1 MGFSATISAGS
12 IALILGLGHADA
24 KLQSLTNA
32 LRTCAHLPDPAA
44 RLTCFEDLAKSTA
57 SGESGLTAKTA
68 EPAADKAPATASEQ
82 RAAVKARR
90 HKAEEQG
97 DQSRQGYGAVVLRA
111 WQSGTGDYYIA
122 LKNGEIWKS
131 DSRDKPRPVK
141 DGEAVELRPGAVGS
155 WFMEFK
161 TLQRPAIRV
170 SLLE

>member
-1 MGFSATISAGS
+1 MGLSATISIAS
-12 IALILGLGHADA
+12 VALILGIGHADT
-24 KLQSLTNA
+24 KLQSLKNA
-32 LRTCAHLPDPAA
+32 LQVCAHLPDPAA
-44 RLTCFEDLAKSTA
+44 RLTCFEDLAKSSA
-57 SGESGLTAKTA
+57 SGENGPAAKA
-68 EPAADKAPATASEQ
+68 GEPAADKTPATASEQ

-90 HKAEEQG
+90 HKSEEQG
-97 DQSRQGYGAVVLRA
+97 DQARQGYDAVVLRA
-111 WQSGTGDYYIA
+111 WQSGSGDYYSA
-122 LKNGEIWKS
+122 LTNGEIWKS